1 MTTPLCYSRN
11 RCTNVEIVDE
21 QTMLAACSLQDSLTE
36 AFVRLKVKL
45 PELEIIQADG
55 KFIRTHRAKDVDVA
69 AALDKIAG
77 VRIGAGMK
85 KIIRGL
91 IGEVTDNQ
99 TLPVL
104 IEEACHG
111 VILAFTKDMLA
122 LVPKEAEQEK
132 DFFTRMVKENIRLY
146 NRCAAFAPGSPLVE
160 GIDDAEVSAD

>member
-1 MTTPLCYSRN
+1 MTTTLCYSRN
-11 RCTNVEIVDE
+11 RCTNVEIVDD
-21 QTMLAACSLQDSLTE
+21 QTLIATCTLQDSLTE
-36 AFVRLKVKL
+36 AFVRITVKL
-45 PELEIIQADG
+45 PELEIVQADG
-55 KFIRTHRAKDVDVA
+55 KFTRTHRAKDTDVT

-91 IGEVTDNQ
+91 VGEVTDCQ
-99 TLPVL
+99 ALPVL
-104 IEEACHG
+104 VEEACHG

-132 DFFTRMVKENIRLY
+132 EFFTRMVKENIRLY

-160 GIDDAEVSAD
+160 GINDAEVSAD

>member
-1 MTTPLCYSRN
+1 MTTTLSFSRN
-11 RCTNVEIVDE
+11 RCTNVEIVDD
-21 QTMLAACSLQDSLTE
+21 QSLIATCFLQDSLTE
-36 AFVRLKVKL
+36 AFVRIKVKL
-45 PELEIIQADG
+45 PELEIINAQG
-55 KFIRTHRAKDVDVA
+55 KFIRTHRAEVTDVA

-91 IGEVTDNQ
+91 IGEVTDCQ
-99 TLPVL
+99 ALPVL

-122 LVPKEAEQEK
+122 LVPQEAEQEK
-132 DFFTRMVKENIRLY
+132 EFFTRMVKENIRLY